1 MLQLIKPS
9 KQYYKQYKEMMD
21 EWNMEGSRI
30 APWPLHLRYHT
41 EEYFKEMLDRVEEVE
56 KGENL
61 GEYASSS
68 TYWLY
73 EDETNTLLGASN
85 LRHYLTEDGLK
96 LWGHIGYGIRP
107 SERKKGYATE
117 LLKMTMKEAKKYNID
132 HVLLGAYTGNIGS
145 WKVMEKCGGKFENIV
160 IEDEIGLPVK
170 RYWISLKK
178 RYADR
183 HVGNK
188 ANKTVYKKISVSNSD
203 FNGDICYY
211 HFIDVKDKIIIPN
224 GKSIMDNDY
233 RWLEFYDYFS
243 KVKLTAIYD
252 ENNEIIEWYFDIARE
267 IGKDNGIPYEDDLYL
282 DIVVTP
288 SGDVIL
294 LDEDELKEAYN
305 KREITREEFENAYKE
320 AEQLMNKLKNNKN
333 KLKEY
338 TDKYLKQMLG
348 VIK

>member
-30 APWPLHLRYHT
+30 APWPLHLKYHT

-73 EDETNTLLGASN
+73 EDETDRLLGASN

-132 HVLLGAYTGNIGS
+132 NVLLGAYTGNIGS
-145 WKVMEKCGGKFENIV
+145 WKVMEKCGGKFEKIV
-160 IEDEIGLPVK
+160 IEDETGLPIK
-170 RYWISLKK
+170 RYWI
-178 RYADR
+178 
-183 HVGNK
+183 
-188 ANKTVYKKISVSNSD
+188 
-203 FNGDICYY
+203 
-211 HFIDVKDKIIIPN
+211 
-224 GKSIMDNDY
+224 
-233 RWLEFYDYFS
+233 
-243 KVKLTAIYD
+243 
-252 ENNEIIEWYFDIARE
+252 E
-267 IGKDNGIPYEDDLYL
+267 IGG
-282 DIVVTP
+282 
-288 SGDVIL
+288 
-294 LDEDELKEAYN
+294 
-305 KREITREEFENAYKE
+305 
-320 AEQLMNKLKNNKN
+320 
-333 KLKEY
+333 
-338 TDKYLKQMLG
+338 
-348 VIK
+348 

>member
-30 APWPLHLRYHT
+30 APWPLHLKYHT

-73 EDETNTLLGASN
+73 EDETDRLLGASN

-132 HVLLGAYTGNIGS
+132 NVLLGAYTGNIGS

-160 IEDEIGLPVK
+160 IEDETGLPIK
-170 RYWISLKK
+170 RYWI
-178 RYADR
+178 
-183 HVGNK
+183 
-188 ANKTVYKKISVSNSD
+188 
-203 FNGDICYY
+203 
-211 HFIDVKDKIIIPN
+211 
-224 GKSIMDNDY
+224 
-233 RWLEFYDYFS
+233 
-243 KVKLTAIYD
+243 
-252 ENNEIIEWYFDIARE
+252 E
-267 IGKDNGIPYEDDLYL
+267 IGE
-282 DIVVTP
+282 
-288 SGDVIL
+288 
-294 LDEDELKEAYN
+294 
-305 KREITREEFENAYKE
+305 
-320 AEQLMNKLKNNKN
+320 KL
-333 KLKEY
+333 
-338 TDKYLKQMLG
+338 
-348 VIK
+348 